1 MLTLPDLHPLTAYLT
16 RIAHLQSAAS
26 VLSWD
31 QETYMPRGGAEA
43 RADALA
49 TLQSVAHQQFTAPE
63 LEDLLARWIDL
74 ETGSVFD
81 PEAEEPARAL
91 LREVRRDYRRA
102 KRLPTPFVAHLEKT
116 CALAHG
122 AWLEAR
128 EKRDFR
134 LFLPHLDTIVA
145 LKREEAGYLG
155 YEETPYDAL
164 LDAFEPGMTASR
176 LTPLFA
182 DLNIRL
188 KALLDR
194 IQSSGVR
201 PPTLPPGPYDA
212 QRQLAFG
219 SLLLSAMG
227 YAFDH
232 GRLDQAAHPFTTGF
246 HPTDVRLTTRLAADD
261 VTSSLFSCLHEGGHG
276 LYDQGLDPAHYGT
289 PLGES
294 VSLGLHESQSRLWE
308 NCVGRS
314 IEFWRHFHP
323 LLRESFPGPLAG
335 VPVEAFHAAINTV
348 KPSLIRVEADE
359 LTYNFHIMVR
369 YELEQALIAGQLEP
383 ADLPE
388 AWNEAMRATVGVAP
402 RHDGEGVLQDIH
414 WAHGAFG
421 YFPTY
426 TLGNLY
432 AAQFWQ
438 QAQHDIAD
446 LPTLIEGGRLAPLVG
461 WLRDRIHRWGRMY
474 SSDALLRRVTGESV
488 NPDHFI
494 AYLEGKFAAIYR
506 LG

>member
-1 MLTLPDLHPLTAYLT
+1 
-16 RIAHLQSAAS
+16 
-26 VLSWD
+26 
-31 QETYMPRGGAEA
+31 
-43 RADALA
+43 
-49 TLQSVAHQQFTAPE
+49 
-63 LEDLLARWIDL
+63 
-74 ETGSVFD
+74 
-81 PEAEEPARAL
+81 
-91 LREVRRDYRRA
+91 
-102 KRLPTPFVAHLEKT
+102 
-116 CALAHG
+116 
-122 AWLEAR
+122 
-128 EKRDFR
+128 
-134 LFLPHLDTIVA
+134 
-145 LKREEAGYLG
+145 
-155 YEETPYDAL
+155 
-164 LDAFEPGMTASR
+164 
-176 LTPLFA
+176 
-182 DLNIRL
+182 
-188 KALLDR
+188 
-194 IQSSGVR
+194 
-201 PPTLPPGPYDA
+201 
-212 QRQLAFG
+212 
-219 SLLLSAMG
+219 MG

-289 PLGES
+289 PLGEA
-294 VSLGLHESQSRLWE
+294 VSLGMHESQSRLWE

-314 IEFWRHFHP
+314 IEFWRHFYP
-323 LLRESFPGPLAG
+323 LLRESFPAPLAN
-335 VPVEAFHAAINTV
+335 VSIEAFHGAINTV

-359 LTYNFHIMVR
+359 LTYNLHIMVR
-369 YELEQALIAGQLEP
+369 YELEQELIAGRLAP

-438 QAQHDIAD
+438 QAQRDIAD
-446 LPTLIEGGRLAPLVG
+446 LPTLIEGGRLDPLVG

-474 SSDALLRRVTGESV
+474 SSDALLRRITGESV

-494 AYLEGKFAAIYR
+494 AYLEGKFATIYR

>member
-1 MLTLPDLHPLTAYLT
+1 VDRPGD
-16 RIAHLQSAAS
+16 RIGL
-26 VLSWD
+26 
-31 QETYMPRGGAEA
+31 R
-43 RADALA
+43 R
-49 TLQSVAHQQFTAPE
+49 
-63 LEDLLARWIDL
+63 RRRR
-74 ETGSVFD
+74 
-81 PEAEEPARAL
+81 PARAASP
-91 LREVRRDYRRA
+91 RVGA
-102 KRLPTPFVAHLEKT
+102 ITGISGSPPFVAHLERR
-116 CALAHG
+116 ALAHG
-122 AWLEAR
+122 PLEAR

-145 LKREEAGYLG
+145 LKREEAEYLG
-155 YEETPYDAL
+155 YEETAYDAL
-164 LDAFEPGMTASR
+164 LDVFEPGMTASR

-182 DLNIRL
+182 DLKIRL

-201 PPTLPPGPYDA
+201 PPSLPPGLYDA

-294 VSLGLHESQSRLWE
+294 VSLGMHESQSRLWE

-314 IEFWRHFHP
+314 IEFWRHFYP
-323 LLRESFPGPLAG
+323 LLREASPLRSRTYRSRPSRRDQHRETLVDPGRG
-335 VPVEAFHAAINTV
+335 G
-348 KPSLIRVEADE
+348 R
-359 LTYNFHIMVR
+359 
-369 YELEQALIAGQLEP
+369 
-383 ADLPE
+383 ADLQFPYHGSVRVGTGTHR
-388 AWNEAMRATVGVAP
+388 RAARARRPARGLERGHARDGGHRP

-438 QAQHDIAD
+438 QAQRDIAD
-446 LPTLIEGGRLAPLVG
+446 LPTLIEGRLDPLVG
-461 WLRDRIHRWGRMY
+461 WLRDRIHRWGRMC
-474 SSDALLRRVTGESV
+474 SSDALLRHVTGESV
-488 NPDHFI
+488 NPTTSSRTWKGSSRRSTAWGDGPSQRSRGSSRRPKVLAFSR
-494 AYLEGKFAAIYR
+494 ASSANSRCQSRGLRGAAR
-506 LG
+506 NCVKMSRANSTRSMPSGAT